1 MIEELEKELLKIGIQ
16 IKVYG
21 YYKTIGEVYDEISKK
36 WNTIPLEKQNDFIE
50 AVSRLLKSNG
60 GNNE

>member
-1 MIEELEKELLKIGIQ
+1 MIEDLEKELLKIGIQ

-21 YYKTIGEVYDEISKK
+21 YYKTINEVYDEISKK
-36 WNTIPLEKQNDFIE
+36 WSTIPIKQKNDFIK
-50 AVSRLLKSNG
+50 AVSQLLNSNG